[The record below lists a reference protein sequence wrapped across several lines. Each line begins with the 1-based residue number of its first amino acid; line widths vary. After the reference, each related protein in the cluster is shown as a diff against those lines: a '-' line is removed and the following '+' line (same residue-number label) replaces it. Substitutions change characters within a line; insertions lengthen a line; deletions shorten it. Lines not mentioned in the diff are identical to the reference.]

1 MVITIFVVMV
11 QVMDLMVMIRDTSGA
26 IPIGVFPLPLGLISG
41 GRMESEL
48 LLDSQGLDTKGI
60 AGITQVLT

>member
-1 MVITIFVVMV
+1 
-11 QVMDLMVMIRDTSGA
+11 MDLMVMIKDTSGA